1 MQKKKKNT
9 LGIGVLSHGV
19 EGKAKDTCYFFFIIF
34 FDIF

>member
-1 MQKKKKNT
+1 MQKKT
-9 LGIGVLSHGV
+9 LGIGVLTHQV